1 MTASCR
7 ASTVPVIITIPTT
20 HLFRK
25 DLLSPPRQFPY
36 LPNIAPY
43 ASSCVDAR
51 EVRKVVGSTTKAECT
66 EVFYNAAK

>member
-1 MTASCR
+1 MTASYR
-7 ASTVPVIITIPTT
+7 ASTVPAIFTIPAT

-25 DLLSPPRQFPY
+25 DLPSPPRQFPY

-51 EVRKVVGSTTKAECT
+51 EERKVVGLTTKAGCT
-66 EVFYNAAK
+66 GVFYNAAR